1 MLTRLSALMKE
12 VFLLRFFDQLTIKE
26 MSVALHKS
34 ESTIKTKRYR
44 ALRKIR
50 AVAGQFHGLREG
62 L

>member
-1 MLTRLSALMKE
+1 MLTRLSALEKE
-12 VFLLRFFDQLTIKE
+12 VFLLRFLDQLTRKE
-26 MSVALHKS
+26 ISAALHKS
-34 ESTIKTKRYR
+34 ESTIKTHLYR